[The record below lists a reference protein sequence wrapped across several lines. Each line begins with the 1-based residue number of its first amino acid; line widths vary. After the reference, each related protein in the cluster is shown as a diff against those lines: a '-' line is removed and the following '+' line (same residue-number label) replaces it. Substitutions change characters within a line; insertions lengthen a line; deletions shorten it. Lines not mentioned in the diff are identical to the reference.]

1 MANLDTMIHPAAG
14 GSRAGAQA
22 TPRIRTITVD
32 DLVDSLRRGWADF
45 LAQPTHLI
53 FVALIYPIIGVLLA
67 RLSAT
72 YNILPL
78 IFPLMAG
85 FALLG
90 PFAAIGLYEISRR
103 RERGLDAS
111 AAQAF
116 EVMRSPAL
124 GQIALLGLML
134 TGLFLA
140 WLASAWLIYRGL
152 LGLEPPV
159 TTERFVAALTT
170 FDGWIMMIVGNA
182 VGALFAVVAFTIS
195 VVSFPLMLD
204 RHVDLG
210 TAVRASVAAVEANP
224 RVMLVWGL
232 MIAGLLALGSLPVLV
247 GLVVVMPVLGHA
259 SWHVYRKL
267 IAEDETQPA
276 RAEPV
281 GGAL

>member
-1 MANLDTMIHPAAG
+1 MANLDTLLRPT
-14 GSRAGAQA
+14 SLPRASQQAQ
-22 TPRIRTITVD
+22 PRIGTITVY
-32 DLVDSLRRGWADF
+32 DLVDALKRGWDDF

-53 FVALIYPIIGVLLA
+53 FVVLIYPIIGVLLA
-67 RLSAT
+67 RLGAT

-103 RERGLDAS
+103 RERGEDAS
-111 AAQAF
+111 ADQAF
-116 EVMRSPAL
+116 QVFRSPAM
-124 GQIALLGLML
+124 GQIALLGLLL

-140 WLASAWLIYRGL
+140 WLASAWLIYRGT
-152 LGLEPPV
+152 LGLEAPV
-159 TTERFVAALTT
+159 TTESFLTAVLTT

-182 VGALFAVVAFTIS
+182 VGALFAIIAFSIS
-195 VVSFPLMLD
+195 AVSFPLMLD
-204 RHVDLG
+204 RHVDLA
-210 TAVRASVAAVEANP
+210 TAVRTSVAAVEANP

-267 IAEDETQPA
+267 IAPE
-276 RAEPV
+276 EPV
-281 GGAL
+281 QRL

>member
-1 MANLDTMIHPAAG
+1 MANLDTMPRPAIMP
-14 GSRAGAQA
+14 RADSAA
-22 TPRIRTITVD
+22 EPRIRSITVY
-32 DLVDSLRRGWADF
+32 DLVDALKRGWDDF

-53 FVALIYPIIGVLLA
+53 FVALIYPIIGALLA

-78 IFPLMAG
+78 LFPLMAG

-103 RERGLDAS
+103 REHGQDAS
-111 AAQAF
+111 ASQAF
-116 EVMRSPAL
+116 QVFRSPAL
-124 GQIALLGLML
+124 GQIGLLGLLL

-140 WLASAWLIYRGL
+140 WLASAWLIYRGT

-159 TTERFVAALTT
+159 TTDSFFTAVLTT
-170 FDGWIMMIVGNA
+170 FDGWIMMIIGNA
-182 VGALFAVVAFTIS
+182 VGALFAIVAFSIS

-204 RHVDLG
+204 RHVDVA
-210 TAVRASVAAVEANP
+210 TAVRTSVAAVEANP
-224 RVMLVWGL
+224 RVMLVWGII
-232 MIAGLLALGSLPVLV
+232 IAGLLALGSLPVLV

-267 IAEDETQPA
+267 VAPDETVH
-276 RAEPV
+276 R
-281 GGAL
+281 L